1 MKCQICGKKIEITFL
16 NKIHGTYFMVRGKKR
31 AVCSECQQKFT
42 EKTLILQQIK

>member
-1 MKCQICGKKIEITFL
+1 MKCEICGKKVQTTFL
-16 NKIHGTYFMVRGKKR
+16 DKIRGTYFIIRGKKR